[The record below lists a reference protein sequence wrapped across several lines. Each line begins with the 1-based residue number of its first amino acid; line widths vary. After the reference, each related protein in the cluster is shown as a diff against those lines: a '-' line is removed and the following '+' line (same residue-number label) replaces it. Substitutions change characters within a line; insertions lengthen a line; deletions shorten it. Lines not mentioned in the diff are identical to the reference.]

1 MGRALRIFEPGAYYH
16 LAARGNN
23 GQPIFHDD
31 LDCLDFLR
39 WLSRIV
45 AEQQWRVVTYC
56 LMTNHYHLL
65 VRPAEAGFAAGMRLL
80 NAGHARKMNRRHGRT
95 GHLFRNHY
103 SWWPVAKD
111 SHLLEATRYIVL
123 NPVRAGICKQPE
135 QWRWSSYRATVDLE
149 HPSDFFAAGELLG
162 LFGPSPARAR
172 AAFRDFVAEGHVP
185 VSDTVT

>member
-80 NAGHARKMNRRHGRT
+80 NAGQLAR
-95 GHLFRNHY
+95 
-103 SWWPVAKD
+103 
-111 SHLLEATRYIVL
+111 
-123 NPVRAGICKQPE
+123 
-135 QWRWSSYRATVDLE
+135 
-149 HPSDFFAAGELLG
+149 
-162 LFGPSPARAR
+162 
-172 AAFRDFVAEGHVP
+172 
-185 VSDTVT
+185 